1 MSATS
6 TFNLKFTYVLPGWK
20 GTTSDL
26 RIMKNALRRQ
36 NPLKIPKDNSLQE
49 KKKLPINFTN
59 EIAKL
64 VIFDYLLMKYIKL
77 KK

>member
-49 KKKLPINFTN
+49 KKN
-59 EIAKL
+59 
-64 VIFDYLLMKYIKL
+64 YLLTLPTKL
-77 KK
+77 LSW